1 MNNSASLGMFGL
13 VYVAFIVLFIAA
25 GWKIYTKAGQPGWAV
40 LIPIYNMV
48 VFLQIVKR
56 PLWWI
61 LLCFIPLVNFILW
74 IVLSSDLSKR
84 FGRGL
89 GTTLGLI
96 FLAPIFYPIL
106 GFGDA
111 EYQG

>member
-1 MNNSASLGMFGL
+1 MNNSASLGLFGL

-25 GWKIYTKAGQPGWAV
+25 GWKIYAKAGQPGWAV
-40 LIPIYNMV
+40 LIPIYNIV

-74 IVLSSDLSKR
+74 IVLSSDLSKK
-84 FGRGL
+84 FGKGL
-89 GTTLGLI
+89 GFTLGLI
-96 FLAPIFYPIL
+96 FLAPIFYLIL

-111 EYQG
+111 EYQN